1 MDHLS
6 KERRSWL
13 MSQVKS
19 RHTGPEMTV
28 RRTLHR
34 WGFRYRLHASDLPGR
49 PDIVFRAKRRVV
61 QIHGCYWHGHSCKYG
76 LAQSKSNQDFWKSK
90 LLANK
95 RRDVRNARL
104 LRRNGWKLLTIWE
117 CEIKKSSWQGRARK
131 FLE

>member
-1 MDHLS
+1 
-6 KERRSWL
+6 